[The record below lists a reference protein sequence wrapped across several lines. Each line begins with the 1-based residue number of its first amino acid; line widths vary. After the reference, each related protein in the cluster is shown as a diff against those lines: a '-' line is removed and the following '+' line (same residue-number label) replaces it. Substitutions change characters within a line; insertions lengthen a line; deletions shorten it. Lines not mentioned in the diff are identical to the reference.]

1 MNMNHAA
8 FAAWQK
14 IAETPSGRIA
24 YVEQGD
30 GPVAVF
36 LHGIL
41 LNKYLWRH
49 QLAELRSVRRC
60 IALDLLAHGAT
71 DITPDQE
78 VSYDAQAAMVE
89 EFLDALN
96 IRQIDLVANDSAT
109 GIAQIF
115 AVNHPD
121 RVRTLTLTDGDTHDN
136 LEPAAF
142 KEFLTMAT
150 RGELRKALES
160 MLEHKEIF
168 RSDRA
173 MGLAYEQAET
183 VADDTIEAYLRP
195 FVSSPQRLHDL
206 VRFCQKTSDSKRTR
220 HVESRLR
227 MLLVPTLIAWGTD
240 DVFFDVKWADW
251 LATSIPGTRRRVK
264 LTGARLYFPEERYSE
279 FNEELGNHWVMADK
293 NYRPPCIG

>member
-1 MNMNHAA
+1 MWNRAMD
-8 FAAWQK
+8 Q
-14 IAETPSGRIA
+14 
-24 YVEQGD
+24 
-30 GPVAVF
+30 VAVF

-206 VRFCQKTSDSKRTR
+206 VAKVRQQQRTT
-220 HVESRLR
+220 VPESVSSR
-227 MLLVPTLIAWGTD
+227 ASG
-240 DVFFDVKWADW
+240 
-251 LATSIPGTRRRVK
+251 
-264 LTGARLYFPEERYSE
+264 
-279 FNEELGNHWVMADK
+279 
-293 NYRPPCIG
+293 

>member
-1 MNMNHAA
+1 MNRAEFTA
-8 FAAWQK
+8 QQK
-14 IAETPSGRIA
+14 IVETPSGRIA

-30 GPVAVF
+30 GPVAIF

-41 LNKYLWRH
+41 FNKYFWRR
-49 QLAELRSVRRC
+49 QLAELRSMRRC

-71 DITPDQE
+71 EITPDQE
-78 VSYDAQAAMVE
+78 VSYDAQAAMIE

-96 IRQIDLVANDSAT
+96 IKQIDLVANDTAT

-115 AVNHPD
+115 AVIHPD

-142 KEFLTMAT
+142 KEFLMMAT
-150 RGELRKALES
+150 SGELSMALES
-160 MLEHKEIF
+160 MLADKEIF

-173 MGLAYEQAET
+173 MGLAYERADQ
-183 VADDTIEAYLRP
+183 VAGDTIEEYLRP
-195 FVSSPQRLHDL
+195 FVSSPQLLHDL
-206 VRFCQKTSDSKRTR
+206 VRFCRKTCDNKRTR
-220 HVESRLR
+220 HVESQLR
-227 MLLVPTLIAWGTD
+227 MLLVPTLIVWGTD

-251 LATSIPGTRRRVK
+251 LARSIPGTRRKVTI
-264 LTGARLYFPEERYSE
+264 TGARLYFPEERCSE
-279 FNEELGNHWVMADK
+279 FNEELGNHWAMADK